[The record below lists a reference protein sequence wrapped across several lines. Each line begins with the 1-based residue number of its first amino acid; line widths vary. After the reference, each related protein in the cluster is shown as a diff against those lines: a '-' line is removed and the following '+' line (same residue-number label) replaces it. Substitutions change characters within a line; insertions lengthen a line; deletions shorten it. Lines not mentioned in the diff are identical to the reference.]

1 MAQNTK
7 IQPNEANEAVG
18 QVVSKAE
25 LFLEANKKRITII
38 TVVIVAIVAIGL
50 LFNQFYTK
58 PLKAEAEAQT
68 FVAEQYFRADN
79 FEAALK
85 GDGNAFGFEQVISE
99 YGNKAGAAVYLYAGI
114 CELRLGN
121 YQAAIDYLTDYKG
134 NDPIL
139 KARALCCIGDAYVG
153 LENYEK
159 AVSNYLA
166 AVKVS
171 DNDFAAGYLLK
182 AGLIYE
188 EMNQPMEAL
197 KQYETIREQYGNTYE
212 GREINKYITRVKVAE

>member
-1 MAQNTK
+1 M
-7 IQPNEANEAVG
+7 
-18 QVVSKAE
+18 
-25 LFLEANKKRITII
+25 
-38 TVVIVAIVAIGL
+38 
-50 LFNQFYTK
+50 
-58 PLKAEAEAQT
+58 
-68 FVAEQYFRADN
+68 
-79 FEAALK
+79 
-85 GDGNAFGFEQVISE
+85 
-99 YGNKAGAAVYLYAGI
+99 
-114 CELRLGN
+114 
-121 YQAAIDYLTDYKG
+121 
-134 NDPIL
+134 

-197 KQYETIREQYGNTYE
+197 KQYETIKEQYGNTYE